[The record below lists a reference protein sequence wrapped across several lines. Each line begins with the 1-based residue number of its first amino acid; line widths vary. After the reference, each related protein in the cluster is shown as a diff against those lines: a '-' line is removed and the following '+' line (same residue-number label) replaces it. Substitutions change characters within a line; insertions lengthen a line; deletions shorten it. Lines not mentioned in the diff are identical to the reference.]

1 MTRVDQFESVFR
13 SAARTVFEPKSIE
26 IESVLVV
33 CDRDESAAEE
43 FAARSRSFLDV
54 LDKRENLRWTTVQGG
69 EFRTVPDLLDR
80 VETAHPGLICTHRH
94 LHSES
99 WRWPYTLGEY
109 VDVLTQATTTPVL
122 VIPHPERPEL
132 QQLAGRHPRAVMAMT
147 NHLTGDHRLVNYAAH
162 FTEPEG
168 RLLLGH
174 VEDDADFER
183 YMEAI
188 SKISTINT
196 DMARAEIHARLLKDP
211 EDYIN
216 SCREGLARSA
226 PGLTVEA
233 MVTSGHHIRTY
244 RRLIEEHEVDLLVMN
259 TKDEDQLAMHG
270 LAYSL
275 AIELR
280 AIPLLML

>member
-1 MTRVDQFESVFR
+1 MLSDSNFNRGPYFGR
-13 SAARTVFEPKSIE
+13 SGPYHHWYQAAK
-26 IESVLVV
+26 LVQYGMP
-33 CDRDESAAEE
+33 RDKALETITMIPAK
-43 FAARSRSFLDV
+43 L
-54 LDKRENLRWTTVQGG
+54 LR
-69 EFRTVPDLLDR
+69 L
-80 VETAHPGLICTHRH
+80 
-94 LHSES
+94 
-99 WRWPYTLGEY
+99 
-109 VDVLTQATTTPVL
+109 
-122 VIPHPERPEL
+122 
-132 QQLAGRHPRAVMAMT
+132 
-147 NHLTGDHRLVNYAAH
+147 DHRLGSLEVGKDANIAIFSGGPLDARSWVERV
-162 FTEPEG
+162 FIEG
-168 RLLLGH
+168 KE
-174 VEDDADFER
+174 VYER
-183 YMEAI
+183 GKDRDLE
-188 SKISTINT
+188 
-196 DMARAEIHARLLKDP
+196 RLLKDP